1 VSSPLSDALGAS
13 GPTRKTLQ
21 RNELL
26 HYAAHGPGEVTTE
39 QALRALILELA
50 RRWPEWLS
58 AQGPISA
65 EAEAAFEQRIYR
77 DRRSPAQQN
86 RETRFPETTGGSLEL
101 PERDTWADDP
111 RTKSL
116 SARIVELERGK
127 VEEEE

>member
-1 VSSPLSDALGAS
+1 VTSPLSDALGGS

-58 AQGPISA
+58 TQGPIDA
-65 EAEAAFEQRIYR
+65 EAEAAFEQRMYR
-77 DRRSPAQQN
+77 DRRSPAEQK
-86 RETRFPETTGGSLEL
+86 TGGSLEL

-127 VEEEE
+127 VEEEEE